1 MRQLGD
7 VLVSRLP
14 GSDLEMQA
22 TAAMRKDGVRNWM
35 LHRGSE
41 SADPRSAALDDGIR
55 IVCFLALAALMVPG
69 GLLTCSIGSAKHSR
83 EPEGVSPP
91 RPW

>member
-69 GLLTCSIGSAKHSR
+69 GLLTLLYW
-83 EPEGVSPP
+83 VSETLP
-91 RPW
+91 